1 MGRCSRCGAGKP
13 QSRVHKW
20 CVKCL
25 WDYKQERCRMAELAN
40 SASSNDDLRA
50 TLESFTHTSDVGGN
64 EVQYPLGLEEPMLK
78 QCGLCKNYKP
88 LDDFWQDTS
97 RRDGKQCRCKIC
109 SNLHRRKERKDGGD
123 DAEENENATQNEEPP
138 RKRSKGEDLYVFK
151 NSRLPEYKIGRSG
164 DTAARS
170 NGLEAS
176 QNFYMLRVAIF
187 EGKGHLEDTVREMLA
202 YCILPVE
209 VAKGREWHACSLQT
223 ALAAIGQAI
232 ENDNAQR

>member
-1 MGRCSRCGAGKP
+1 M
-13 QSRVHKW
+13 
-20 CVKCL
+20 
-25 WDYKQERCRMAELAN
+25 
-40 SASSNDDLRA
+40 
-50 TLESFTHTSDVGGN
+50 
-64 EVQYPLGLEEPMLK
+64 
-78 QCGLCKNYKP
+78 LCKNYKP
-88 LDDFWQDTS
+88 LDDFGQDTR

-123 DAEENENATQNEEPP
+123 DAEENENATHNEEPP
-138 RKRSKGEDLYVFK
+138 RKRSKGEDLYVFN

-202 YCILPVE
+202 YCLLSRE
-209 VAKGREWHACSLQT
+209 VAAGTVARLFAADGAGSHRPCDRQRERPAMRPARHGARSEAGRPTESLHSV
-223 ALAAIGQAI
+223 
-232 ENDNAQR
+232 